1 MDKGGIDKKTVLS
14 FALYDWAASP
24 LPTLHNTFIFAVYF
38 TTVIMPDGGTVAWA
52 WMTALVSI
60 AVALIAPFSG
70 AFADRWH
77 CRKPILFW
85 LTLIAIIC
93 GGALWWVAPNQA
105 MIPLAL
111 IASGLLIFSLEL
123 SFVFYNA
130 LLPSISTRET
140 IGRVSGFAWGF
151 GYISAIA
158 ALLIALVVFVL
169 PDQPYFGLD
178 QDQSE
183 HIRITMPFA
192 ALWLLVFVIPFFL
205 YVPEPRASMAKEGG
219 LAEGWRIVRQT
230 PGMLRFIITRMIYA
244 DALVTL
250 FAFGGIFAA
259 TVFGFSQIEVLI
271 FAIILNITA
280 GLGAILGGV
289 LDDRMGAIKTIR
301 LSLIAMIALGGVIL
315 MTASPQ
321 VFWIAASV
329 MGLFIGPLQSA
340 SRSHLSRM
348 APPGAEARVF
358 SFMMLTGKSTS
369 FLGPLC
375 YGWVVWMT
383 GQDRYGMLVVSVL
396 LIIGLIMLKDTPAGD
411 QQTEAKG

>member
-52 WMTALVSI
+52 WMTALASI

-93 GGALWWVAPNQA
+93 GGALWWVAPDQA

-111 IASGLLIFSLEL
+111 IASGILIFSLEL

-158 ALLIALVVFVL
+158 ALLIALAAPGRMLPAFGAMMRDAPKHRSPNAGWPEAAMAAVL
-169 PDQPYFGLD
+169 GLSLAGPRQYGQRMSKD
-178 QDQSE
+178 PALYPQGRRDATA
-183 HIRITMPFA
+183 HDIRA
-192 ALWLLVFVIPFFL
+192 ALLVMWRAIALFAVFLL
-205 YVPEPRASMAKEGG
+205 AAG
-219 LAEGWRIVRQT
+219 LA
-230 PGMLRFIITRMIYA
+230 
-244 DALVTL
+244 
-250 FAFGGIFAA
+250 
-259 TVFGFSQIEVLI
+259 
-271 FAIILNITA
+271 
-280 GLGAILGGV
+280 
-289 LDDRMGAIKTIR
+289 
-301 LSLIAMIALGGVIL
+301 
-315 MTASPQ
+315 
-321 VFWIAASV
+321 
-329 MGLFIGPLQSA
+329 
-340 SRSHLSRM
+340 
-348 APPGAEARVF
+348 
-358 SFMMLTGKSTS
+358 
-369 FLGPLC
+369 
-375 YGWVVWMT
+375 
-383 GQDRYGMLVVSVL
+383 
-396 LIIGLIMLKDTPAGD
+396 
-411 QQTEAKG
+411 

>member
-1 MDKGGIDKKTVLS
+1 MDKDGINKKTVLS

-24 LPTLHNTFIFAVYF
+24 LPTLHSTFIFAVYF
-38 TTVIMPDGGTVAWA
+38 TTVVMPQGGTVAWA
-52 WMTALVSI
+52 WMTAFASI
-60 AVALIAPFSG
+60 AVAVIAPFSG
-70 AFADRWH
+70 ALADRWH
-77 CRKPILFW
+77 CRKPILFF
-85 LTLIAIIC
+85 LTLIAGISGI
-93 GGALWWVAPNQA
+93 ALWWVAPDQA

-111 IASGLLIFSLEL
+111 IASGVLIFALEL

-130 LLPSISTRET
+130 LLPSVSTQET
-140 IGRVSGFAWGF
+140 IGRISGFAWGF
-151 GYISAIA
+151 GYISAIV
-158 ALLIALVVFVL
+158 ALIIALGVFVL
-169 PDQPYFGLD
+169 PDTSPFGLSH
-178 QDQSE
+178 DQSE

-192 ALWLLVFVIPFFL
+192 ALWLMVFVIPFFL
-205 YVPEPRASMAKEGG
+205 YVPEPKASSTEDGSLK
-219 LAEGWRIVRQT
+219 EGWRIIRQT

-289 LDDRMGAIKTIR
+289 FDDRMGAIKTIR
-301 LSLIAMIALGGVIL
+301 LSLIAMIVLGGIIL
-315 MTASPQ
+315 MTASPL
-321 VFWIAASV
+321 VFWVAASV
-329 MGLFIGPLQSA
+329 MGIFIGPLQSA

-348 APPGAEARVF
+348 APEGAEARVF

-383 GQDRYGMLVVSVL
+383 GEDRYGMVVVSLL
-396 LIIGLIMLKDTPAGD
+396 LIIGLILLKDAPADG
-411 QQTEAKG
+411 KHP

>member
-1 MDKGGIDKKTVLS
+1 MDKDGINKKTVLS

-24 LPTLHNTFIFAVYF
+24 LPTLHSTFIFAVYF
-38 TTVIMPDGGTVAWA
+38 TTVVMPQGGTVAWG
-52 WMTALVSI
+52 WMTALASI
-60 AVALIAPFSG
+60 AVAVIAPFSG
-70 AFADRWH
+70 ALADRWH
-77 CRKPILFW
+77 YRKPILFL
-85 LTLIAIIC
+85 LTLIAGISGI
-93 GGALWWVAPNQA
+93 ALWWVAPDQA
-105 MIPLAL
+105 LIPLAL
-111 IASGLLIFSLEL
+111 IASGVLIFALEL

-130 LLPSISTRET
+130 LLPSVSTQET
-140 IGRVSGFAWGF
+140 IGRISGFAWGF
-151 GYISAIA
+151 GYISAIV
-158 ALLIALVVFVL
+158 ALIIALGVFVL
-169 PDQPYFGLD
+169 PDTSPFGLNH
-178 QDQSE
+178 DQSE

-192 ALWLLVFVIPFFL
+192 ALWLMVFVIPFFL
-205 YVPEPRASMAKEGG
+205 YVPEPKASSTEDGS
-219 LAEGWRIVRQT
+219 LAEGWRIIRQT

-289 LDDRMGAIKTIR
+289 FDDRMGAIKTIR
-301 LSLIAMIALGGVIL
+301 LSLIAMIVLGGIIL
-315 MTASPQ
+315 MTASPL
-321 VFWIAASV
+321 VFWVAASV
-329 MGLFIGPLQSA
+329 MGIFIGPLQSA

-348 APPGAEARVF
+348 APEGAEARVF

-383 GQDRYGMLVVSVL
+383 GEDRYGMVVVSLL
-396 LIIGLIMLKDTPAGD
+396 LIIGLILLKDAPADG
-411 QQTEAKG
+411 KHP

>member
-1 MDKGGIDKKTVLS
+1 MDKDGINKKTVLS

-24 LPTLHNTFIFAVYF
+24 LPTLHSTFIFAVYF
-38 TTVIMPDGGTVAWA
+38 TTVVMPQGGTVAWA
-52 WMTALVSI
+52 WMTALASI
-60 AVALIAPFSG
+60 AVAIIAPFSG
-70 AFADRWH
+70 ALADRWH
-77 CRKPILFW
+77 CRKPILFL
-85 LTLIAIIC
+85 LTLIAGISGI
-93 GGALWWVAPNQA
+93 ALWWVAPDQA

-111 IASGLLIFSLEL
+111 IASGVLIFALEL

-130 LLPSISTRET
+130 LLPSVSTQET
-140 IGRVSGFAWGF
+140 IGRISGFAWGF
-151 GYISAIA
+151 GYISAIV
-158 ALLIALVVFVL
+158 ALIIALRVFVL
-169 PDQPYFGLD
+169 PNTSPFGLNH
-178 QDQSE
+178 DQSE

-192 ALWLLVFVIPFFL
+192 ALWLMVFVIPFFL
-205 YVPEPRASMAKEGG
+205 YVPEPKVSSTEDGSLK
-219 LAEGWRIVRQT
+219 EGWRIIRQT

-289 LDDRMGAIKTIR
+289 FDDRMGAIKTIR
-301 LSLIAMIALGGVIL
+301 LSLIAMIVLGGIIL
-315 MTASPQ
+315 MTASPL
-321 VFWIAASV
+321 VFWVAASV
-329 MGLFIGPLQSA
+329 MGIFIGPLQSA

-348 APPGAEARVF
+348 APEGAEARVF

-383 GQDRYGMLVVSVL
+383 GEDRYGMVVVSLL
-396 LIIGLIMLKDTPAGD
+396 LIIGLILLKDAPADG
-411 QQTEAKG
+411 KHP